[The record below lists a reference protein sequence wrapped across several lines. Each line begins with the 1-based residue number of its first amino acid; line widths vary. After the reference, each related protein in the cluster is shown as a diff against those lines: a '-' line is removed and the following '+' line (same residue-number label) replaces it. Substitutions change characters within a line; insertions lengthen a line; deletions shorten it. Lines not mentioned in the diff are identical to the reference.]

1 MSHREREKATF
12 LVNAEAFFS
21 LEAGSGCCRSC
32 DGEHAHG
39 RAGLLCTLWKPPVSA
54 LGGGGTLPFQ
64 LGTVFWANDILFPT
78 LEGLQHALA
87 SAIEKLGPSQRS
99 VRVLLMTNTPE
110 AWLSVC
116 KLCSFGSRK

>member
-1 MSHREREKATF
+1 MSHGEREKAAF
-12 LVNAEAFFS
+12 LVNAEAFSFWRQALDAVFHVMGSMPTVGLGFCGPCGS
-21 LEAGSGCCRSC
+21 LLS
-32 DGEHAHG
+32 
-39 RAGLLCTLWKPPVSA
+39 LLWGV
-54 LGGGGTLPFQ
+54 GGTLPFQ

-87 SAIEKLGPSQRS
+87 STIEKLGPSQRS
-99 VRVLLMTNTPE
+99 IRVLLMTDTPD